1 MHAPVETVA
10 KRVPPSAGVLE
21 LVDECSCILHAG
33 SRSLEGMIIHLLL
46 LGVDFHVHEPPE
58 LIDYIRRLANRL
70 GQAVG

>member
-1 MHAPVETVA
+1 M
-10 KRVPPSAGVLE
+10 L
-21 LVDECSCILHAG
+21 LHAYTG

-46 LGVDFHVHEPPE
+46 LGLDFHVHVPPE